1 MKLTLRYNEGETGLM
16 GVLLVILVWAAPFVV
31 VPKGLDEEAELSTA
45 REAAREAEDDVA
57 APGVAAAVR
66 AGVPG

>member
-1 MKLTLRYNEGETGLM
+1 M
-16 GVLLVILVWAAPFVV
+16 
-31 VPKGLDEEAELSTA
+31 PKGLDDEEAELSTA